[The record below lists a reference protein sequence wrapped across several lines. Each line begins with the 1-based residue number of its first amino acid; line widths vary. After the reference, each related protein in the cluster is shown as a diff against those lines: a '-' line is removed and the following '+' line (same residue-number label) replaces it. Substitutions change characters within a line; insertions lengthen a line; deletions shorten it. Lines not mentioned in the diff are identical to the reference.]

1 MKDLQVRSELVR
13 AGHAAVFGWLGT
25 SVMTLLMAICL
36 IPGAPAAIRPFPVE
50 FVRHAFPSLSPLAL
64 TLVTVPLHFGYG
76 AGAGAL
82 FAFLARPMSLGR
94 GFAFGF
100 ALWIVMQIAFVP
112 MGYGWLEF
120 GLGGGHPWPAVVS
133 LVLHLCYGGT
143 LGWLG
148 GRDDLAHH
156 TQFDE
161 ADRLRVA

>member
-1 MKDLQVRSELVR
+1 MKDPQVRSELVR

-25 SVMTLLMAICL
+25 SVMTLLMAVSL
-36 IPGAPAAIRPFPVE
+36 IPGAPASIRPFPVE
-50 FVRHAFPSLSPLAL
+50 FVRHAFPGLSPLAL

-94 GFAFGF
+94 GFAFGL

-112 MGYGWLEF
+112 LGYGWLEF
-120 GLGGGHPWPAVVS
+120 GLGGGHSGQALVT

-148 GRDDLAHH
+148 GRDDQMHH

>member
-13 AGHAAVFGWLGT
+13 AGHAAVFGWLAT

-36 IPGAPAAIRPFPVE
+36 IPGMPAAFRPFPVE
-50 FVRHAFPSLSPLAL
+50 FVRHVFPRLGPLAL
-64 TLVTVPLHFGYG
+64 TLLTVPLHFGYG

-100 ALWIVMQIAFVP
+100 ALWVVMQILFVP
-112 MGYGWLEF
+112 IGYGWLEF
-120 GLGGGHPWPAVVS
+120 GLGGGHPWAALVS
-133 LVLHLCYGGT
+133 LVLPLCDGGT
-143 LGWLG
+143 LGGLG
-148 GRDDLAHH
+148 GRDDLMHH

-161 ADRLRVA
+161 ADRVRVA